1 MGNTSSTY
9 KGRLINHSK
18 LLAEEFVLAD
28 EKTEGSTMY
37 SPLSVSLILRL
48 VYLISSNNIK
58 EILEAVLSKS
68 DATGFLDRTNVGMD
82 LNNFLSAT
90 EEDADMLR
98 VLIGVFINEAL
109 RVDTP
114 FDTMLVA
121 KKIHCKIRYLNTK
134 TDAAMENSLA
144 QANNYVARKTQGQI
158 QNILLTENLTKN
170 TNTLLINTVYFR
182 ANWHEVKFIEL
193 RKQNFHGGAQKSAV
207 MMISRPVALHT
218 YKDAHYN
225 CVKVP
230 YQGGFSLHIFVQ
242 RISTLT
248 DSSAITGASLLET
261 EKVQF
266 KLEEYMSK
274 LSSGAKTLVELHLPK
289 FELDTTLDISD
300 WFVKQG
306 CGQLFTDEVTLPK
319 LDVNENLKITKIIH
333 SSRISINEGRNFIE
347 TPSLSGT
354 SAEKDSK
361 DNKVTTVN
369 CNRPFYYAITN
380 YDGIIIFNGIY
391 RN

>member
-1 MGNTSSTY
+1 MGNTTSTY

-28 EKTEGSTMY
+28 ENTTESSMY

-58 EILEAVLSKS
+58 EILEAVLAKS
-68 DATGFLDRTNVGMD
+68 ETNLDRTNVGMD

-98 VLIGVFINEAL
+98 VLIGVFINENL

-144 QANNYVARKTQGQI
+144 QANSYVSRKTQGQI
-158 QNILLTENLTKN
+158 QNILLTENLSKN

-182 ANWHEVKFIEL
+182 ANWHVDVRFIEL

-207 MMISRPVALHT
+207 MMISRPVSLHT
-218 YKDAHYN
+218 YKDVHYN

-230 YQGGFSLHIFVQ
+230 YQGGFSLHVFVQ
-242 RISTLT
+242 RTTSLT
-248 DSSAITGASLLET
+248 DSSVNTAEVPV
-261 EKVQF
+261 EKIQF
-266 KLEEYMSK
+266 KLEEYMMK
-274 LSSGAKTLVELHLPK
+274 LSGGEKTLVELHLPK

-306 CGQLFTDEVTLPK
+306 CGQLFTEEVTLPK

-333 SSRISINEGRNFIE
+333 SSRISINEGRNFI
-347 TPSLSGT
+347 PAAQDT
-354 SAEKDSK
+354 SAEKDA
-361 DNKVTTVN
+361 KVTTVN